1 MGRRAIY
8 LTAAAKASASRQY
21 DLKYAQSPRG
31 KDVRSTS
38 RQLQQ
43 RRKVA
48 QHPPTQSLTS
58 IPYLPPLSPVL
69 LAWCD
74 LPLPEGDPLYEAALS
89 AAAWIDV
96 SDIARWKKLP
106 PFEEDDDR
114 TDPYSD
120 GYLRF
125 THNLSKVV
133 HGDHM
138 RMQNERDVQRR
149 SDFVGA
155 GWKVAMGS
163 LREEVVELLKDWER
177 VRNLTIYDPFHQSRE
192 HTMLQVYIQWQ
203 ARTIHHLYYLK
214 FML

>member
-1 MGRRAIY
+1 MTSSTLRA
-8 LTAAAKASASRQY
+8 L
-21 DLKYAQSPRG
+21 
-31 KDVRSTS
+31 DVRTS

-133 HGDHM
+133 HGDRM

-149 SDFVGA
+149 SDFSWSRLEG
-155 GWKVAMGS
+155 GHGKFEGRS
-163 LREEVVELLKDWER
+163 CGVVERLGAAVCIL
-177 VRNLTIYDPFHQSRE
+177 SRISYWSGTSKG
-192 HTMLQVYIQWQ
+192 HLQKHAALVY
-203 ARTIHHLYYLK
+203 
-214 FML
+214 F